1 MSKEILSI
9 LNNEKLLLLR
19 DNHFARMKK
28 LHDKSYDSPA
38 AFVQMGINGARP
50 AVLGDNPKSKVE
62 EALDELTRHAKLL
75 EDKIVFRPL
84 CVEFDIYGV
93 HFPDKIFNAE
103 VFQVDGSWQV
113 KTLDSSIG
121 SLQKPDL
128 DNCPTWILA
137 RELAKEFVNANVKLP
152 LFGTPT
158 ISSALNV
165 AVNLYGQEI
174 LLSMMIDPAGTEH
187 DLKIINDTL
196 CEIHK
201 WYITNVP
208 ADQLQ
213 PVVSWERTQ
222 PPGFGQLCGCTTQLV
237 SPDMYKKFVAPLD
250 EEILS
255 LYPNGGMIHLCG
267 SHTQHIPVW
276 REMKNLHALQL
287 NDAAAEDLEIYFKE
301 MREDQIFYINTCPGM
316 TTEKIMKI
324 TGGNRVVIV
333 TPEVKPDAIKLQEY
347 SGYK

>member
-1 MSKEILSI
+1 MRKETLSI
-9 LNNEKLLLLR
+9 LNNEELLSLR
-19 DNHFARMKK
+19 DNNFTRMKK
-28 LHDKSYDSPA
+28 LYDKSYDSPT
-38 AFVQMGINGARP
+38 AFVQMGINGGRP
-50 AVLGDNPKSKVE
+50 AVLGDNPKNKVDEAIAELSK
-62 EALDELTRHAKLL
+62 HAKLL
-75 EDKIVFRPL
+75 EDEIVFRPL

-113 KTLDSSIG
+113 KTLDTPIG
-121 SLQKPDL
+121 SLKKPDL

-137 RELAKEFVNANVKLP
+137 RELAEEFVKADMKVP

-174 LLSMMIDPAGTEH
+174 LLTMMTDPEATKH

-201 WYITNVP
+201 WYIANIP
-208 ADQLQ
+208 AEQLQ
-213 PVVSWERTQ
+213 PVISWERTQ
-222 PPGFGQLCGCTTQLV
+222 PPEFGQLCGCTTQLV
-237 SPDMYKKFVAPLD
+237 SPDMYKEFIAPFD

-276 REMKNLHALQL
+276 REMKDLRALQL
-287 NDAAAEDLEIYFKE
+287 NDDAAKDLEIYFNE

-324 TGGNRVVIV
+324 TGGKRVVIV
-333 TPEVKPDAIKLQEY
+333 TPEAKPETIKL
-347 SGYK
+347 